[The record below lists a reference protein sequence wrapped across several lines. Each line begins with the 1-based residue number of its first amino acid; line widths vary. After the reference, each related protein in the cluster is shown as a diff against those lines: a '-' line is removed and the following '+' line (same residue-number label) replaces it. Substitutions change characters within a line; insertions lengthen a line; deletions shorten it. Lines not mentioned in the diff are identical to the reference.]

1 MIMFVYFL
9 HMYAYTYTY
18 KIHPSKSVDKNE
30 ISTYK
35 CNMVTVSSSRVIS
48 KYRHIIYLEDCI
60 YITGMFRFQAKYTN
74 ILRASI
80 SNTTTTL

>member
-1 MIMFVYFL
+1 MLVVSSKSYDVIKKNTMRVIMMIMFVYFL

-18 KIHPSKSVDKNE
+18 KIHPSESVDKNE

-48 KYRHIIYLEDCI
+48 
-60 YITGMFRFQAKYTN
+60 
-74 ILRASI
+74 
-80 SNTTTTL
+80 